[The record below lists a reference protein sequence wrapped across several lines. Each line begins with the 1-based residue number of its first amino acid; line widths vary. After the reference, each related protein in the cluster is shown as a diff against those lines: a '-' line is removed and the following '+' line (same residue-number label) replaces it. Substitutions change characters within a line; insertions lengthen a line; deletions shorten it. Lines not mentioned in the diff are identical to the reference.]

1 MKTTSTQVQK
11 ARPTAKGSG
20 IGIFRGTLKRIRTGL
35 SHLEPFDNWQL
46 RITMARL
53 RSLRVAARRKAM
65 PLIQPATGELSVPWI
80 LCIFVSW
87 RA

>member
-1 MKTTSTQVQK
+1 
-11 ARPTAKGSG
+11 
-20 IGIFRGTLKRIRTGL
+20 
-35 SHLEPFDNWQL
+35 
-46 RITMARL
+46 MARL